1 MEEIHKPEQPKVR
14 VSAIVVS
21 YNSAPALRRCLAA
34 LENSQERESLEILV
48 VDCGSRDDSPRVDGE
63 FPGVQ
68 VLRMPRHFGFT
79 RARNI
84 GIRTAVGEYLLL
96 LNADVELDAA
106 TIPALARHLDN
117 DPGAAAVCPLLVDN
131 AHNNVMQ
138 CFLLPTPRTIGQAWR
153 DGTLRPATDVDLSA
167 GAGPVAVEHASPAAL
182 MVRTY
187 FVKGINFLDQR
198 FPHSWADVDLSFQI
212 WRASRKIMLL
222 PGLQA
227 VVHGDALQPESLGN
241 SERALV
247 SADYALGAA
256 AFAGKY
262 FGFFTGLRCRVTLI
276 LETLLAALGAMFRAR
291 DVGLSFSRFTS
302 VLMGQRID
310 GTQAGI

>member
-21 YNSAPALRRCLAA
+21 YNSAPALRRCVAA
-34 LENSQERESLEILV
+34 LEKSQDRESLEILV
-48 VDCGSRDDSPRVDGE
+48 VDCGSRDESPRIDAE
-63 FPGVQ
+63 FPDVQ

-106 TIPALARHLDN
+106 TIPALARHLDT
-117 DPGAAAVCPLLVDN
+117 DPEAAAVCPLLVDHDGN
-131 AHNNVMQ
+131 GVMQ
-138 CFLLPTPRTIGQAWR
+138 CFLLPTPRTVGQAGR
-153 DGTLRPATDVDLSA
+153 DGSLRPVTDVDLSA
-167 GAGPVAVEHASPAAL
+167 NAVAVEHASPAAL

-187 FVKGINFLDQR
+187 VVRGINFLDQR

-222 PGLQA
+222 PGLRA
-227 VVHGDALQPESLGN
+227 LVHGDAFQPESLGN

-247 SADYALGAA
+247 AADYALGAA
-256 AFAGKY
+256 DFAGKY
-262 FGFFTGLRCRVTLI
+262 FGLLTGLRCRLALTLEA
-276 LETLLAALGAMFRAR
+276 LFSALGAMFRAR
-291 DVGLSFSRFTS
+291 DIGLSFSRFIS
-302 VLMGQRID
+302 ILMGQRID